1 VVEVD
6 TNFLHQSISTNDL
19 PGPSKFQF
27 LREHLSPLVDVERTA
42 EDLPNDD
49 ANGDGYL
56 LGNLWYFR
64 TQFPARR
71 CTRTPHRI
79 RRDGADFI
87 IIAAYARGG
96 WREIGNGDTMGKW
109 NGELQILDCARP
121 FSYETT
127 QTRISGAALNR
138 RLLEERIG
146 DLSQLQNP
154 ISRSQSLLLKDYL
167 GVLGK
172 RLAKLPLEAGRE
184 VEAATYDLVAACLRP
199 SRNSLEQARPIL
211 ETTIL
216 LRVKRYI
223 RDHLEERSLGSDMIC
238 RDMGISRRTLYRLF
252 EPLGGVHRFVKNARL
267 ERIHDILLIGQT
279 SKPITD
285 LASQFH
291 FETKEEFWRAFRR
304 RFGMTPGDVRDGLA
318 TKTSLVATAKTN
330 ETNPMLPWIV
340 HLSK

>member
-1 VVEVD
+1 
-6 TNFLHQSISTNDL
+6 
-19 PGPSKFQF
+19 
-27 LREHLSPLVDVERTA
+27 
-42 EDLPNDD
+42 
-49 ANGDGYL
+49 
-56 LGNLWYFR
+56 
-64 TQFPARR
+64 
-71 CTRTPHRI
+71 
-79 RRDGADFI
+79 
-87 IIAAYARGG
+87 
-96 WREIGNGDTMGKW
+96 
-109 NGELQILDCARP
+109 
-121 FSYETT
+121 
-127 QTRISGAALNR
+127 
-138 RLLEERIG
+138 
-146 DLSQLQNP
+146 
-154 ISRSQSLLLKDYL
+154 
-167 GVLGK
+167 
-172 RLAKLPLEAGRE
+172 LEAGRE